1 MKKQSAVCAVA
12 LLILATLVLVGCDS
26 AVNYTQNLAGRSFA
40 TRGWI
45 KVASERIQVGSSYKQ
60 LPVNMVLS
68 FSENSFTCKTTYS
81 IPDDWTPEEK
91 KDAETIGK
99 ALNFSGTYT
108 YNLGL
113 VELKFNPAN
122 QNVTMT
128 AHGQHASVQGASA
141 IAFQDLPLPGSGM
154 VSFMEPEIA
163 KK

>member
-40 TRGWI
+40 T
-45 KVASERIQVGSSYKQ
+45 SEQIQLDSSYKQ
-60 LPVNMVLS
+60 LLVNMVLS

-81 IPDDWTPEEK
+81 IPDTWTPEEK
-91 KDAETIGK
+91 KEADTIGK

-128 AHGQHASVQGASA
+128 AHGQHSSGQGASA
-141 IAFQDLPLPGSGM
+141 ITFQDLPLLESRM
-154 VSFMEPEIA
+154 VMFMEPEIA

>member
-26 AVNYTQNLAGRSFA
+26 AVNYTQNLAGRSF
-40 TRGWI
+40 
-45 KVASERIQVGSSYKQ
+45 VASKQIRVGSSSEW
-60 LPVNMVLS
+60 LPVNVVLS

-91 KDAETIGK
+91 READTIGK
-99 ALNFSGTYT
+99 GLNFSGTYT

-113 VELKFNPAN
+113 VELKFNPA
-122 QNVTMT
+122 MT
-128 AHGQHASVQGASA
+128 AHGRHALEQGVSA
-141 IAFQDLPLPGSGM
+141 INFEDFSLLGSGR

>member
-26 AVNYTQNLAGRSFA
+26 AVNYTQNLAGRSF
-40 TRGWI
+40 
-45 KVASERIQVGSSYKQ
+45 VASKQIRVGSSYKQ

-81 IPDDWTPEEK
+81 IPDAWTPEEK
-91 KDAETIGK
+91 KEADTIGK
-99 ALNFSGTYT
+99 ELNFSGTYT

-113 VELKFNPAN
+113 VELKFNA
-122 QNVTMT
+122 MT
-128 AHGQHASVQGASA
+128 AHGQHETRLGASA
-141 IAFQDLPLPGSGM
+141 IVFQDFTLLGGGT
-154 VSFMEPEIA
+154 VDFKEPEIA

>member
-26 AVNYTQNLAGRSFA
+26 AVNYTQNLAGRSF
-40 TRGWI
+40 
-45 KVASERIQVGSSYKQ
+45 VASGQIRLDSSYKQ

-81 IPDDWTPEEK
+81 IPEAWTPEEK
-91 KDAETIGK
+91 KEADTKGK

-113 VELKFNPAN
+113 VELKFNPA
-122 QNVTMT
+122 MT
-128 AHGQHASVQGASA
+128 AHGRHGSVEGASA
-141 IAFQDLPLPGSGM
+141 IVFQDLPLLESRM
-154 VSFMEPEIA
+154 VTFMEPEIA

>member
-26 AVNYTQNLAGRSFA
+26 AVNYTQNLAGRSF
-40 TRGWI
+40 
-45 KVASERIQVGSSYKQ
+45 VASKQIRVGSSSEW
-60 LPVNMVLS
+60 LPVNVVLS

-91 KDAETIGK
+91 READTIGK
-99 ALNFSGTYT
+99 GLNFSGTYT

-113 VELKFNPAN
+113 VELKFNA
-122 QNVTMT
+122 MT
-128 AHGQHASVQGASA
+128 AHGRHALEQGVSA
-141 IAFQDLPLPGSGM
+141 INFEDFSLLGSGR

>member
-1 MKKQSAVCAVA
+1 MKKQSAVYAVA

-26 AVNYTQNLAGRSFA
+26 AVNYTQNLAGRSF
-40 TRGWI
+40 
-45 KVASERIQVGSSYKQ
+45 VAREEIRVGSSYKQ
-60 LPVNMVLS
+60 LPVGMVLS

-81 IPDDWTPEEK
+81 IPDAWTSEEK
-91 KDAETIGK
+91 KEAETIGK

-128 AHGQHASVQGASA
+128 AHGQHSSMQGASA
-141 IAFQDLPLPGSGM
+141 ILFQDLPLFESKM
-154 VSFMEPEIA
+154 VTFMEPEIA

>member
-26 AVNYTQNLAGRSFA
+26 AVNYTQNLAGRSF
-40 TRGWI
+40 
-45 KVASERIQVGSSYKQ
+45 VASKQIPVGSSYNQLPVGSSYKQ

-81 IPDDWTPEEK
+81 IPDAWTPEEK
-91 KDAETIGK
+91 KEADTIGK
-99 ALNFSGTYT
+99 ELNFSGTYT

-113 VELKFNPAN
+113 VELKFNPA
-122 QNVTMT
+122 MT
-128 AHGQHASVQGASA
+128 EHGQHETGLGASA
-141 IAFQDLPLPGSGM
+141 IVFQDFSLLGGGM
-154 VSFMEPEIA
+154 VSFTEPEIA

>member
-26 AVNYTQNLAGRSFA
+26 AVNYTQNLAGRSF
-40 TRGWI
+40 
-45 KVASERIQVGSSYKQ
+45 VASERIQVGSSYKQ

-81 IPDDWTPEEK
+81 IPDDWTSGEK
-91 KDAETIGK
+91 KEAETIGK

-128 AHGQHASVQGASA
+128 AHGQHASGQGVSM
-141 IAFQDLPLPGSGM
+141 INFQDLPLLESRM
-154 VSFMEPEIA
+154 VTFMEPEIA

>member
-26 AVNYTQNLAGRSFA
+26 AVNYTQNLAGRSF
-40 TRGWI
+40 
-45 KVASERIQVGSSYKQ
+45 VASGQIRLDSSYKKI
-60 LPVNMVLS
+60 PVNMVLS

-81 IPDDWTPEEK
+81 IPEAWTPEEK
-91 KDAETIGK
+91 KEADTKGK

-113 VELKFNPAN
+113 VELKFNPA
-122 QNVTMT
+122 MT
-128 AHGQHASVQGASA
+128 EHGQHETGLGASA
-141 IAFQDLPLPGSGM
+141 IVFQDFSLLGGGK
-154 VSFMEPEIA
+154 VSFTEPEIA

>member
-26 AVNYTQNLAGRSFA
+26 AVNYTQNLAGRSF
-40 TRGWI
+40 
-45 KVASERIQVGSSYKQ
+45 VASKQILLDSSYKQ
-60 LPVNMVLS
+60 LPVNTVLS

-81 IPDDWTPEEK
+81 IPEAWTPEEK
-91 KDAETIGK
+91 KEADTKGK

-113 VELKFNPAN
+113 VELKFNPA
-122 QNVTMT
+122 MT
-128 AHGQHASVQGASA
+128 EHGQHETELGASA
-141 IAFQDLPLPGSGM
+141 IVFQDFSLLGGGM
-154 VSFMEPEIA
+154 VEFMEPEIA

>member
-26 AVNYTQNLAGRSFA
+26 AVNYTQNLAGRSF
-40 TRGWI
+40 
-45 KVASERIQVGSSYKQ
+45 VASEQIQVGSNYKQ

-128 AHGQHASVQGASA
+128 AHGQHASGQGVSM
-141 IAFQDLPLPGSGM
+141 INFQDLPLLESRM
-154 VSFMEPEIA
+154 VTFMEPEIA

>member
-26 AVNYTQNLAGRSFA
+26 AVNYTQNLAGRSF
-40 TRGWI
+40 
-45 KVASERIQVGSSYKQ
+45 VASERIRVGSSSEW
-60 LPVNMVLS
+60 LPVNVVLS

-91 KDAETIGK
+91 READTIGK
-99 ALNFSGTYT
+99 GLNFSGTYT

-113 VELKFNPAN
+113 VELKFNA
-122 QNVTMT
+122 MT
-128 AHGQHASVQGASA
+128 AHGRHTLEQGVSA
-141 IAFQDLPLPGSGM
+141 INFEDFSLLGSGR
-154 VSFMEPEIA
+154 VEFMEPEIA

>member
-26 AVNYTQNLAGRSFA
+26 AVNYTQNLAGRSF
-40 TRGWI
+40 
-45 KVASERIQVGSSYKQ
+45 VASGQIRVGSSYKQ

-81 IPDDWTPEEK
+81 IPDAWTPEEK
-91 KDAETIGK
+91 KEADTRGK
-99 ALNFSGTYT
+99 ELNFSGTYT

-113 VELKFNPAN
+113 VELKFNPA
-122 QNVTMT
+122 MT
-128 AHGQHASVQGASA
+128 EHGQHETELGASA
-141 IAFQDLPLPGSGM
+141 IVFQDFTLLGGGT
-154 VSFMEPEIA
+154 VDFKEPEIA

>member
-1 MKKQSAVCAVA
+1 M
-12 LLILATLVLVGCDS
+12 ATLVLVGCDS

-45 KVASERIQVGSSYKQ
+45 KVGSEQQVDGSYKQ

-81 IPDDWTPEEK
+81 IPDAWTPDEK
-91 KDAETIGK
+91 KKADTIGK
-99 ALNFSGTYT
+99 ELNFSGTYT

-113 VELKFNPAN
+113 VELKFNPA
-122 QNVTMT
+122 MT
-128 AHGQHASVQGASA
+128 EHGQHISGQGVSA
-141 IAFQDLPLPGSGM
+141 IKFEDFSLLGGGM
-154 VSFMEPEIA
+154 VEFMEPEIA

>member
-26 AVNYTQNLAGRSFA
+26 AVNYTQNLAGRSF
-40 TRGWI
+40 
-45 KVASERIQVGSSYKQ
+45 VASKQIRVGSSSEW
-60 LPVNMVLS
+60 LPVNVVLS

-91 KDAETIGK
+91 READTIGK
-99 ALNFSGTYT
+99 GLNFSGTYT

-113 VELKFNPAN
+113 VELKFNA
-122 QNVTMT
+122 MT
-128 AHGQHASVQGASA
+128 AHGRHTLEQGVSA
-141 IAFQDLPLPGSGM
+141 INFEDFSLLGSGR

>member
-26 AVNYTQNLAGRSFA
+26 AVNYTQNLAGRSF
-40 TRGWI
+40 
-45 KVASERIQVGSSYKQ
+45 VASEQIQVGSSSLKL

-81 IPDDWTPEEK
+81 IPEAWTPEEK
-91 KDAETIGK
+91 KEADTIGK
-99 ALNFSGTYT
+99 GLNFSGTYT

-113 VELKFNPAN
+113 VELKFNPA
-122 QNVTMT
+122 MT
-128 AHGQHASVQGASA
+128 AHGRHGSVEGASA
-141 IAFQDLPLPGSGM
+141 IVFQDLSLLESGM
-154 VSFMEPEIA
+154 VTFMEPEIA

>member
-1 MKKQSAVCAVA
+1 MKKQSAVYAVA

-26 AVNYTQNLAGRSFA
+26 AVNYTQNLAGRSF
-40 TRGWI
+40 
-45 KVASERIQVGSSYKQ
+45 VASEQIRVGSSYKQ

-81 IPDDWTPEEK
+81 IPEAWTPEEK
-91 KDAETIGK
+91 KEADTKGK

-113 VELKFNPAN
+113 VELKFNA
-122 QNVTMT
+122 MT
-128 AHGQHASVQGASA
+128 AHGRHTLEQGVSA
-141 IAFQDLPLPGSGM
+141 INFEDFSLLGSGR

>member
-26 AVNYTQNLAGRSFA
+26 AVNYTQNLAGRSF
-40 TRGWI
+40 
-45 KVASERIQVGSSYKQ
+45 VASKQILLDSSYKKI
-60 LPVNMVLS
+60 PVNMVLS

-81 IPDDWTPEEK
+81 IPDNWTPEEK
-91 KDAETIGK
+91 KEADTIGK
-99 ALNFSGTYT
+99 ELNFSGTYT

-113 VELKFNPAN
+113 VELKFNPA
-122 QNVTMT
+122 MT
-128 AHGQHASVQGASA
+128 AHGRHTLEQGVSA
-141 IAFQDLPLPGSGM
+141 INFEDFSLLGSGR

>member
-26 AVNYTQNLAGRSFA
+26 AVNYTQNLAGRSF
-40 TRGWI
+40 
-45 KVASERIQVGSSYKQ
+45 VASERIQVGSSYKQ

-81 IPDDWTPEEK
+81 IPEAWTPEEK
-91 KDAETIGK
+91 KEADTKGK

-113 VELKFNPAN
+113 VELKFNA
-122 QNVTMT
+122 MT
-128 AHGQHASVQGASA
+128 AHGRHTLEQGVSA
-141 IAFQDLPLPGSGM
+141 INFEDFSFLGSRR

>member
-1 MKKQSAVCAVA
+1 MKKQRAVCAVA

-26 AVNYTQNLAGRSFA
+26 AVNYTQNLAGRSF
-40 TRGWI
+40 
-45 KVASERIQVGSSYKQ
+45 VASKQIRVGSSYKQ

-91 KDAETIGK
+91 READTIGRG
-99 ALNFSGTYT
+99 LNFSGTYT

-113 VELKFNPAN
+113 VELKFNA
-122 QNVTMT
+122 MT
-128 AHGQHASVQGASA
+128 AHGRHTLEQGVSA
-141 IAFQDLPLPGSGM
+141 INFEDFSLLGSGM
-154 VSFMEPEIA
+154 VSFTEPEIA

>member
-26 AVNYTQNLAGRSFA
+26 AVNYTQNLAGRSF
-40 TRGWI
+40 
-45 KVASERIQVGSSYKQ
+45 VASERIQVGSSYKQ

-81 IPDDWTPEEK
+81 IPDNWTPEEK
-91 KDAETIGK
+91 KEADTKGK

-113 VELKFNPAN
+113 VELKFNPA
-122 QNVTMT
+122 MT
-128 AHGQHASVQGASA
+128 EHGQHETGLGASA
-141 IAFQDLPLPGSGM
+141 IVFQDFSLLGGGR
-154 VSFMEPEIA
+154 VEFMEPEIA

>member
-26 AVNYTQNLAGRSFA
+26 AVNYTQNLAGRSF
-40 TRGWI
+40 
-45 KVASERIQVGSSYKQ
+45 VASGQIRLDSSYKQ
-60 LPVNMVLS
+60 IPVNMVLS

-81 IPDDWTPEEK
+81 IPEAWTPEEK
-91 KDAETIGK
+91 KEADTKGK

-113 VELKFNPAN
+113 VELKFNPA
-122 QNVTMT
+122 MT
-128 AHGQHASVQGASA
+128 EHGQHASMQGASA
-141 IAFQDLPLPGSGM
+141 IVFQDFSLLGGGM
-154 VSFMEPEIA
+154 VSFTEPEIA

>member
-26 AVNYTQNLAGRSFA
+26 AVNYTQNLAGRSF
-40 TRGWI
+40 
-45 KVASERIQVGSSYKQ
+45 VASKQIRVGSSYKQ

-81 IPDDWTPEEK
+81 IPDAWTPEEK
-91 KDAETIGK
+91 KEADTIGK
-99 ALNFSGTYT
+99 ELNFSGTYT

-113 VELKFNPAN
+113 VELKFNPA
-122 QNVTMT
+122 MT
-128 AHGQHASVQGASA
+128 AHGRHGSVEGASA
-141 IAFQDLPLPGSGM
+141 IVFQDLSLPESGM
-154 VSFMEPEIA
+154 LSAPFIEPEIA

>member
-40 TRGWI
+40 AIGQ
-45 KVASERIQVGSSYKQ
+45 IQVGSNYNYKQ

-81 IPDDWTPEEK
+81 IPDAWTSEEK
-91 KDAETIGK
+91 KEAETIGK
-99 ALNFSGTYT
+99 VLNFSGTYT

-113 VELKFNPAN
+113 VELKFIPAN
-122 QNVTMT
+122 QNATIT
-128 AHGQHASVQGASA
+128 AHGQHGSVGGASA
-141 IAFQDLPLPGSGM
+141 IAFQDLPLPES
-154 VSFMEPEIA
+154 VRLLDSFIEPEIA

>member
-1 MKKQSAVCAVA
+1 MKKQSAVYAVA

-26 AVNYTQNLAGRSFA
+26 AVNYTQNLAGRSF
-40 TRGWI
+40 
-45 KVASERIQVGSSYKQ
+45 VASKQIRVGSSYKQ

-81 IPDDWTPEEK
+81 IPEAWTPEEK
-91 KDAETIGK
+91 KEADTKGK

-113 VELKFNPAN
+113 VELKFNA
-122 QNVTMT
+122 MT
-128 AHGQHASVQGASA
+128 AHGRHTLEQGVSA
-141 IAFQDLPLPGSGM
+141 INFEDFSLLGSGR

>member
-26 AVNYTQNLAGRSFA
+26 AVNYTQNLAGRSF
-40 TRGWI
+40 
-45 KVASERIQVGSSYKQ
+45 VASEQIQVGSSYKQ

-81 IPDDWTPEEK
+81 IPDAWTSEEK
-91 KDAETIGK
+91 KEAETIGK

-128 AHGQHASVQGASA
+128 AHGQHASMQGASA
-141 IAFQDLPLPGSGM
+141 IVFQDLPLPESG
-154 VSFMEPEIA
+154 VVTFMEPEIA

>member
-26 AVNYTQNLAGRSFA
+26 AVNYTQNLAGRSFV
-40 TRGWI
+40 T
-45 KVASERIQVGSSYKQ
+45 SEQIRLDSSYKQ

-81 IPDDWTPEEK
+81 IPDAWTPEEK
-91 KDAETIGK
+91 KEAETIGK

-128 AHGQHASVQGASA
+128 AHGQHGSMQGASA
-141 IAFQDLPLPGSGM
+141 IQFQDFPLPEGGM
-154 VSFMEPEIA
+154 AGYFMEPEIA

>member
-26 AVNYTQNLAGRSFA
+26 AVNYTQNLAGRSF
-40 TRGWI
+40 
-45 KVASERIQVGSSYKQ
+45 VASKQIQVGSSYKQ

-81 IPDDWTPEEK
+81 IPDAWTPEEK
-91 KDAETIGK
+91 KEADTIGK

>member
-26 AVNYTQNLAGRSFA
+26 AVNYTQNLAGRSF
-40 TRGWI
+40 
-45 KVASERIQVGSSYKQ
+45 VASGQIRLDSSSYKKI
-60 LPVNMVLS
+60 PVNMVLS

-81 IPDDWTPEEK
+81 IPEAWTPEEK
-91 KDAETIGK
+91 KEADTIGK
-99 ALNFSGTYT
+99 GLNFSGTYT

-113 VELKFNPAN
+113 VELKFNA
-122 QNVTMT
+122 MT
-128 AHGQHASVQGASA
+128 AHGRHTLEQGVSA
-141 IAFQDLPLPGSGM
+141 INFEDFSLLGSGR

>member
-26 AVNYTQNLAGRSFA
+26 AVNYTQNLAGRSF
-40 TRGWI
+40 
-45 KVASERIQVGSSYKQ
+45 VASGQIQLDSSYKK

-81 IPDDWTPEEK
+81 IPDAWTPDEK
-91 KDAETIGK
+91 KEADTIGK
-99 ALNFSGTYT
+99 ELNFSGTYT

-113 VELKFNPAN
+113 VELKFNPA
-122 QNVTMT
+122 MT
-128 AHGQHASVQGASA
+128 EHGQHISEQGVST
-141 IAFQDLPLPGSGM
+141 IKFKDFSLLGGGM
-154 VSFMEPEIA
+154 VEFMEPEIA

>member
-26 AVNYTQNLAGRSFA
+26 AVNYTQNLAGRSF
-40 TRGWI
+40 
-45 KVASERIQVGSSYKQ
+45 VASERIQVGSSYKQ

-81 IPDDWTPEEK
+81 IPDNWTPKEK
-91 KDAETIGK
+91 KEADTIGK
-99 ALNFSGTYT
+99 GLNFSGTYT

-113 VELKFNPAN
+113 VELKFNPA
-122 QNVTMT
+122 MT
-128 AHGQHASVQGASA
+128 AHGRHSVEGASA
-141 IAFQDLPLPGSGM
+141 IVFQDFTLLGGGT
-154 VSFMEPEIA
+154 VDFKEPEIA

>member
-26 AVNYTQNLAGRSFA
+26 AVNYTQNLAGRSF
-40 TRGWI
+40 
-45 KVASERIQVGSSYKQ
+45 VASGQIRLDSSYKQ

-81 IPDDWTPEEK
+81 IPDNWTPEEK
-91 KDAETIGK
+91 IEADTKGK

-113 VELKFNPAN
+113 VELKFNPA
-122 QNVTMT
+122 MT
-128 AHGQHASVQGASA
+128 AHGRHGSVEGASA
-141 IAFQDLPLPGSGM
+141 IVFQDLPLLESGM
-154 VSFMEPEIA
+154 VTFMEPEIA